1 MQKSTS
7 RMTDHN
13 AIYYGF
19 FGTSAPTAAFLI
31 SFTELEMWLRILSL
45 IIGIAT
51 GIVMFYNLVK
61 KK

>member
-1 MQKSTS
+1 
-7 RMTDHN
+7 MTDHN
-13 AIYYGF
+13 AIYGF
-19 FGTSAPTAAFLI
+19 LGTSAPTAAFLI
-31 SFTELEMWLRILSL
+31 SFTELEAWLRILSL

>member
-1 MQKSTS
+1 
-7 RMTDHN
+7 MTDHN